1 MTDIVALTHRLYK
14 KINLQQV
21 PVTVHWN
28 DQVDYIAD
36 AIRHLYVLSGRELIF
51 SEDMFEK
58 DSKGNILTFANDLS
72 LAESEWVL
80 LDAQAEF
87 YRWVQAGHNDDVSY
101 TTDAMSVTH
110 GDKPF
115 EHIGETIDKLE
126 MKKAIVWT
134 RLVRYNQL
142 GVSG

>member
-28 DQVDYIAD
+28 DQVDYITD
-36 AIRHLYVLSGRELIF
+36 AIRHLYVLTGRELIF

-58 DSKGNILTFANDLS
+58 DSHNNVVSFANDLT

-80 LDAQAEF
+80 LDAEEEF
-87 YRWVQAGHNDDVSY
+87 YRWVQAGHSDDVSY

-115 EHIGETIDKLE
+115 EHIGKSIDRLE
-126 MKKAIVWT
+126 MKKAVVWT
-134 RLVRYNQL
+134 RLVRFNQL

>member
-21 PVTVHWN
+21 PVTVHWS
-28 DQVDYIAD
+28 DQVDYITD
-36 AIRHLYVLSGRELIF
+36 AIRHLYVLTGRELMF
-51 SEDMFEK
+51 SEDLFEK
-58 DSKGNILTFANDLS
+58 DEHENILSFANDLS

-80 LDAQAEF
+80 LDAQVEF